1 MEINKEIFTHDDAM
15 FYNSG
20 NCSRC
25 EYFVQAVEKKLEQTR
40 LIWWAAHMPLLYHN
54 FVILVHLW

>member
-1 MEINKEIFTHDDAM
+1 M